1 MLVLILAILAAS
13 PSSIDAAT
21 VWSDNFNDGN
31 YNDWTVTKGIFAVS
45 SIEGASNSLLGNQ
58 VVYSVIHHDSNIA
71 IGTWSFRLYNIEDR
85 TTEIYFMAPEEPTSD
100 VVDGYKLDVWST
112 PEGNPIFKI
121 RKCVDGWDETL
132 DQYISSYDSYT
143 WISVYITRTADGQI
157 SLYTGSSATFRFQVQ
172 DSTFSSSEYFGF
184 CAGFTVSIDDVV
196 VSDTVDFEPP
206 TTPAETTTTSQP
218 PPTPAETTTTPPT
231 TPVSTPINPDVGMI
245 LVVGLLLAAVVVA
258 VVLKKR

>member
-1 MLVLILAILAAS
+1 VLVLILAILAAS
-13 PSSIDAAT
+13 PSSIEAVT

-58 VVYSVIHHDSNIA
+58 GSYSVIHHDSNIA
-71 IGTWSFRLYNIEDR
+71 IGTWSFRLYNIADR
-85 TTEIYFMAPEEPTSD
+85 TTEIYFMATEEPTSD

-112 PEGNPIFKI
+112 SEGNPIFKI

-132 DQYISSYDSYT
+132 DQYISSDDSYT

-157 SLYTGSSATFRFQVQ
+157 CLYTGSSATFRFQVQ
-172 DSTFSSSEYFGF
+172 DSSFSSSEYFGF

-206 TTPAETTTTSQP
+206 QTPTETTPTTQP
-218 PPTPAETTTTPPT
+218 PPTPAETTPTDTPT
-231 TPVSTPINPDVGMI
+231 NTPINADLVMV
-245 LVVGLLLAAVVVA
+245 LVVGLLLAAVVMVA